1 MFSLTVDEMKTIG
14 FGNGN
19 VPRFRPAVCTFAIDV
34 PDDLLD
40 ANPSGLNRF
49 TLRQTPIVAA
59 SAVPEPSTFGLLG
72 FALTGIGLWLR
83 RRG

>member
-1 MFSLTVDEMKTIG
+1 MFTLTVDEMKTLG
-14 FGNGN
+14 WSDGN
-19 VPRFRPAVCTFAIDV
+19 VPRFRPAVFTFAVDV
-34 PDDLLD
+34 PDDLLE

-72 FALTGIGLWLR
+72 FALAGIGLRLR